1 MNENM
6 KKENTDQ
13 EIALGSMAGGDC
25 MKVLAETNILTAVLK
40 GCVPEYVGRDV
51 REIERLFL
59 EEPRVGAGAL
69 PGEGS
74 VLSFRALAPETNGV
88 ISFAVHVDTESDYSA
103 ISRGMY
109 ECTEFISRQYGTGPL
124 QKIYSIWIC
133 TNPAEEDRNT
143 LSLFR
148 LSQSTLTGSIQ
159 VPKKAYD
166 LMSVVLI
173 SLGDPG
179 DTSNDTLGMLD
190 VLFSERIELS
200 EKRRIL
206 QERYNI

>member
-6 KKENTDQ
+6 KKESTDQ
-13 EIALGSMAGGDC
+13 EIARGSMAGRDC
-25 MKVLAETNILTAVLK
+25 MKALAEKGVLAAVLR

-59 EEPRVGAGAL
+59 EEPQAGAGAL

-74 VLSFRALAPETNGV
+74 VLSFRTLAPEKKGI
-88 ISFAVHVDTESDYSA
+88 ISFAVHVDTERGLPPVSQ
-103 ISRGMY
+103 GMY
-109 ECTEFISRQYGTGPL
+109 ECTEFISRQNGTGPL
-124 QKIYSIWIC
+124 QKVYAIWIC
-133 TNPAEEDRNT
+133 VNLTQEDRNT
-143 LSLFR
+143 LSLLR

-159 VPKKAYD
+159 VPKEAYD

-179 DTSNDTLGMLD
+179 DVSNDTLGMLD
-190 VLFSERIELS
+190 ILFSDRIVS
-200 EKRRIL
+200 EAEKQGTIK
-206 QERYNI
+206 EKK

>member
-6 KKENTDQ
+6 KKESTNQ
-13 EIALGSMAGGDC
+13 EVTLGTMAGCDC
-25 MKVLAETNILTAVLK
+25 MKVLAEKGVLAAVLN

-59 EEPRVGAGAL
+59 EEPQVGAGAL
-69 PGEGS
+69 AGEGS
-74 VLSFRALAPETNGV
+74 VLSFRALAPEKNGV
-88 ISFAVHVDTESDYSA
+88 INFAVHVDTESDYSA

-133 TNPAEEDRNT
+133 TDPAEEDRNT

-190 VLFSERIELS
+190 ILFSDRIVS
-200 EKRRIL
+200 EAEKQGTIK
-206 QERYNI
+206 EKK